1 MCVCVRIHLS
11 STCVRVWC
19 VGRRG
24 ADDSDANVSEGSPLY
39 TSLARTH
46 GGGQSAPP
54 GYSRLSLSRL
64 LLLSSIREN
73 SGSTRSVC
81 VYKSHC
87 RRPHVCFGDS
97 HFLSFSASPLSFK
110 EDESSSR
117 NRVLVG
123 PVAISLYLKR
133 RPTGGSPRGNGW
145 PMANRERERK
155 CFGDQRLR
163 SPAPCTHGC
172 PMHMLQI
179 LVSPQMKREYQG
191 L

>member
-1 MCVCVRIHLS
+1 MAAASLHQDIL
-11 STCVRVWC
+11 
-19 VGRRG
+19 
-24 ADDSDANVSEGSPLY
+24 VSPSLVSP
-39 TSLARTH
+39 S
-46 GGGQSAPP
+46 
-54 GYSRLSLSRL
+54 
-64 LLLSSIREN
+64 LLSSIREN
-73 SGSTRSVC
+73 SGNTRPSACTNRIVEDHTC
-81 VYKSHC
+81 VLEIYI
-87 RRPHVCFGDS
+87 
-97 HFLSFSASPLSFK
+97 FLFSPLFFSISFK

-133 RPTGGSPRGNGW
+133 RPTGGPHVGTDGRW
-145 PMANRERERK
+145 QRYRERERK

-172 PMHMLQI
+172 PMNMLQI